1 MSKVVWFIHP
11 DLGIGGAE
19 MLVVNAAVAL
29 QKKGYEVSIFTSH
42 HDVSHCFAETKVG
55 GSLYTNVQVYGD
67 FIPRT
72 IAGRLHVVCAVLRM
86 IWVSCR
92 MILLRWFGGM
102 SSPDV
107 VICDQVSHV
116 VPLLRYGICVPVLFY
131 CHFPDKL
138 LCVERGSLLKRLYR
152 APVDFLEELTTGM
165 AHLVLVNSKFTQ
177 EVFKRS
183 FTSLVNLDTKVL
195 YPAIDLT
202 EFDRELTPEKHDDA
216 FQSLP
221 EPFMKHLSR
230 YQKDS
235 ILLLSINRFERKKNI
250 LLAIESLKKLVNEP
264 QAFNTDT
271 LHLLLAGGYDP
282 RVEEN
287 VSYMQDLT
295 HAVSEAGLNNRV
307 SFLKSFTNDQRL
319 LLMSMSRCVVY
330 TPDRE
335 HFGIVPIEAMYA
347 GCPVVA
353 VASGGPLESI
363 VHGETG
369 FLEKQTSDD
378 FAKAIGILASDAA
391 LAKTMGLKGRE
402 RVQNVFSLNA
412 FGDSLDSAVA
422 GMLITR
428 QSNLPLLASILFCIV
443 LAVYF

>member
-183 FTSLVNLDTKVL
+183 FTSLANLDTKVL

>member
-1 MSKVVWFIHP
+1 
-11 DLGIGGAE
+11 
-19 MLVVNAAVAL
+19 
-29 QKKGYEVSIFTSH
+29 
-42 HDVSHCFAETKVG
+42 
-55 GSLYTNVQVYGD
+55 
-67 FIPRT
+67 
-72 IAGRLHVVCAVLRM
+72 
-86 IWVSCR
+86 
-92 MILLRWFGGM
+92 
-102 SSPDV
+102 
-107 VICDQVSHV
+107 
-116 VPLLRYGICVPVLFY
+116 
-131 CHFPDKL
+131 
-138 LCVERGSLLKRLYR
+138 LKRLYR